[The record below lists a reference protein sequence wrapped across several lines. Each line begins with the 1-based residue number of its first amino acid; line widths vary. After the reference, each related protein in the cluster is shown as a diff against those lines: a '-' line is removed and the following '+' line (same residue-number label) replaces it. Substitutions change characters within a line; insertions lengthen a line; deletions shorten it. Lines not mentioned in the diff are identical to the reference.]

1 MKKIS
6 RNFLINFAFAIFVFI
21 ICILYGQFCV
31 RLPVLTES
39 SVGIYKLLCGLK
51 VFCLIVPA
59 VFAASCH
66 ISWCI
71 DFGLHPENSR
81 LRFSDAMFQRYK
93 GVIINGLVVVLV
105 VTVAREICLPQIV
118 TYMKNLEYK
127 PVLMREY
134 QNSATLNFAAEN
146 FETAYRYARL
156 AYEIDPSDKTNKE
169 VLYITEVY
177 NDKKAEISKSFVQR
191 INELTF
197 DDADFGL
204 STPKIEAL
212 KEPFESFKLLQTA
225 RECFASN
232 DYFGAHYHAQL
243 AIKCAGLKD
252 INVPEMKRIA
262 AESWNKIS
270 QAKVIGTTEEQAV
283 FAKKYEGYV
292 SLINGDILR
301 SYYIF
306 HALSLQSKKLSIDP
320 DVTRYLEISKSL
332 LENQYFF
339 RDETSDIQAYETA
352 HNVYFRLKDDRTG
365 RSTIYFIHG
374 VTQTGS
380 GSNMIQYLRGLEVI
394 ELDGAGNYRRGNFVP
409 YAKMTCLQT
418 QYLEQKAKEY
428 MRLDPA
434 VKEVPYIL
442 LNSVDKNMP
451 NSMITPE
458 YKGGYSK
465 EGLEGY
471 LVLNMPFSDF
481 ELIKQASAGAD
492 TMNLISLFYFVNKT
506 ELYGFSGEVFGEV
519 MMNRMLRPLYVLIL
533 FVLIAWMAWHF
544 RLEENSVFKFKWIVM
559 FPLLSFTY
567 ILLCRLAIC
576 FFKFIN
582 YGLMGMVGQDLAL
595 FAGSIAYI
603 VIFVIASLA
612 FLSCRNSS
620 GQ

>member
-6 RNFLINFAFAIFVFI
+6 RNFLINFSFSIFVFI
-21 ICILYGQFCV
+21 LCILYGQFCV
-31 RLPVLTES
+31 RLPELTES
-39 SVGIYKLLCGLK
+39 SVEIYKFLCGLK
-51 VFCLIVPA
+51 AFCLIIPA

-71 DFGLHPENSR
+71 DFGLHPDNSR
-81 LRFSDAMFQRYK
+81 LRFSDAMFRRYK
-93 GVIINGLVVVLV
+93 GVVINGLVVVLL
-105 VTVAREICLPQIV
+105 VTVAKEVCLPQININ
-118 TYMKNLEYK
+118 MKNLEFK
-127 PVLMREY
+127 PSLMREY
-134 QNSATLNFAAEN
+134 QNSARLNFASEN

-169 VLYITEVY
+169 ILYITEVY
-177 NDKKAEISKSFVQR
+177 NDKKAEISRSFVQK

-197 DDADFGL
+197 NDSDFGIAA
-204 STPKIEAL
+204 PKIQAAEG
-212 KEPFESFKLLQTA
+212 PFESYKLLLKA
-225 RECFASN
+225 KECFGAK
-232 DYFGAHYHAQL
+232 DYFGAHYYSQV
-243 AIKCAGLKD
+243 AIKNAGPKD
-252 INVPEMKRIA
+252 INVPEAKRIA
-262 AESWNKIS
+262 AEAWNKLS
-270 QAKVIGTTEEQAV
+270 QARKTGTTEEQQI
-283 FAKKYEGYV
+283 FAKKYEGYI

-320 DVTRYLEISKSL
+320 DVIRYLKISESL

-352 HNVYFRLKDDRTG
+352 HNVYFRLRDEVTG

-394 ELDGAGNYRRGNFVP
+394 ELDGVGNYRSGNFVP

-418 QYLEQKAKEY
+418 ELLDENAKKY
-428 MRLDPA
+428 MRLDSS
-434 VKEVPYIL
+434 VKSVPYIL

-451 NSMITPE
+451 ESMITPE

-465 EGLEGY
+465 EKLEGY

-506 ELYGFSGEVFGEV
+506 EDYGYSGEVFNEV
-519 MMNRMLRPLYVLIL
+519 LMNRMLRPLYVLIL
-533 FVLIAWMAWHF
+533 FVLIAWLAWHF
-544 RLEENSVFKFKWIVM
+544 RLEENSVFKFKWIIM

-595 FAGSIAYI
+595 LAGSIAYI
-603 VIFVIASLA
+603 VIFILASLT
-612 FLSCRNSS
+612 FLSSRNSS
-620 GQ
+620 GV